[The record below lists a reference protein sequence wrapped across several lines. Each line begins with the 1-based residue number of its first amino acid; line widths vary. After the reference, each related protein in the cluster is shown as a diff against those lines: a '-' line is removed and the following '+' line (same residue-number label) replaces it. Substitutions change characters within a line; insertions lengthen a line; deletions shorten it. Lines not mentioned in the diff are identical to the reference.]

1 MVPRSAAIRSM
12 NQMSGTAMM
21 PPVPEL
27 RAGLGV
33 GRDARRVVVGCPG
46 DQARAEDP
54 EQVTPPVALAPG
66 RGRRARSRG
75 RIAEFGRHGYHCTL
89 DCRGWPKASS
99 YGAIDVRRRS
109 SDIRTVGKRH
119 GPFGIIL
126 FPK

>member
-1 MVPRSAAIRSM
+1 MVPRSAAIRPM

-54 EQVTPPVALAPG
+54 EQVTPPVALAAGCGWRGLRVGG
-66 RGRRARSRG
+66 RGRV
-75 RIAEFGRHGYHCTL
+75 AEFGGHGRFL
-89 DCRGWPKASS
+89 
-99 YGAIDVRRRS
+99 
-109 SDIRTVGKRH
+109 
-119 GPFGIIL
+119 
-126 FPK
+126 